1 MYNFFPQLIIVLAVS
16 VILVIIIRKL
26 PALSRQEQTP
36 KEEEVSFKGRWE
48 LLERGLNYSIKELG
62 RNIEVLKQKK
72 YFKGFWKF
80 LEKLLR
86 KIRVLFLK
94 IDNKI
99 SEWIERLK
107 KAQDVAEEKKW
118 IKIIISDPQN
128 IEAYRNLGEFYFQHK
143 DYNKAGESFKKVLAL
158 NPHNEEVMKRLKEL
172 KDLKEPDLP
181 A

>member
-1 MYNFFPQLIIVLAVS
+1 MFNFFPQLIIVLAVS

-26 PALSRQEQTP
+26 PALGRQEQTP
-36 KEEEVSFKGRWE
+36 KEEEISFRGRWE
-48 LLERGLNYSIKELG
+48 ILRRGLNYSIKELG
-62 RNIEVLKQKK
+62 GNIEILKQKK

-94 IDNKI
+94 IDYKI

-118 IKIIISDPQN
+118 IKIIVSDPRN
-128 IEAYRNLGEFYFQHK
+128 IEAYKNLGEFYFQHK
-143 DYNKAGESFKKVLAL
+143 AYGKAEESFKKVLAL
-158 NPHNEEVMKRLKEL
+158 NPHNEQVTERLKEL
-172 KDLKEPDLP
+172 KTLKEQSPM
-181 A
+181 